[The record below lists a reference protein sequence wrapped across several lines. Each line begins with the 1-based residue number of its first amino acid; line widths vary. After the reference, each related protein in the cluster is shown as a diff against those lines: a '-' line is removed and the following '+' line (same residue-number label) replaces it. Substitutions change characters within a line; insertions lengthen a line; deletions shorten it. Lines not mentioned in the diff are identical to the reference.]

1 MRPTFLTVTTAV
13 LLALAAV
20 LPSSSAAQRR
30 PVPERSGTP
39 ARPTV
44 TPRGNQERR
53 TLAPRPSFPRPSTT
67 CRVIV
72 QSGLEVGTIELLKV
86 RSDDGMTWAEVG
98 AVTGYRMLGPENGYI
113 HGARRPRVGIVSIEA
128 LGVDRVTL
136 SVTAPT
142 LLQGGGASV
151 PFTGGWAVSDQ
162 PMRGYVPMAGSER
175 EVVLPPSGRIYVR
188 LGGRVAFKPE
198 ELPAAKQW
206 QGEEYA
212 GEWIVHVSSGAG
224 AVARPRADDCLHVVA
239 VPVSVVLRQPASV
252 CTVTASPDALD
263 FGAVRRTR
271 EPPPTGYRHEHS
283 ITVDETKTP
292 AEVTL
297 TDASG
302 DHFDGAPS
310 GQRGWMSVRAG
321 ATGAFVLPSFPG
333 TIDHAMPPDD
343 LNEGEV
349 TAIPY
354 AATWAHHEGT
364 SATGDDFTSLATCD
378 PTPCSPSSHQIPSD
392 TEHEIAFGGTIAYDY
407 ESGNVVDFVAV
418 PGAYSGTIEVTVS
431 CN

>member
-1 MRPTFLTVTTAV
+1 MRPTFLTVTTTV

-20 LPSSSAAQRR
+20 LPSSSAAAQRR
-30 PVPERSGTP
+30 GSV
-39 ARPTV
+39 
-44 TPRGNQERR
+44 PRGNQERR
-53 TLAPRPSFPRPSTT
+53 TLAPRPSRPRPSTT

-136 SVTAPT
+136 SAAAPT

-162 PMRGYVPMAGSER
+162 PMRGYVAMAGSER

-206 QGEEYA
+206 QGAEYA
-212 GEWIVHVSSGAG
+212 AEWILHVSSETDAG
-224 AVARPRADDCLHVVA
+224 PRERPPDCLHMVA

-252 CTVTASPDALD
+252 CTVTASPDGLD

-271 EPPPTGYRHEHS
+271 ATPLTGYRHDHS
-283 ITVDETKTP
+283 VTVDETQTP
-292 AEVTL
+292 ADVTL
-297 TDASG
+297 SD
-302 DHFDGAPS
+302 PS
-310 GQRGWMSVRAG
+310 GGHVEWAPGSSAGRGWLAVTAG
-321 ATGAFVLPSFPG
+321 LQGAFVLPSFPG
-333 TIDHAMPPDD
+333 TIDHAMPPGN
-343 LNEGEV
+343 LSTGEI
-349 TAIPY
+349 TAIPFTP
-354 AATWAHHEGT
+354 TWAY
-364 SATGDDFTSLATCD
+364 APTGADFTSLASCTA
-378 PTPCSPSSHQIPSD
+378 PCSPSSHQVPAQA
-392 TEHEIAFGGTIAYDY
+392 THEVAFGGTIAYDY
-407 ESGNVVDFVAV
+407 DSGMTVDFVAV
-418 PGAYSGTIEVTVS
+418 PGDYSGTIEVTVS